1 MAVLPA
7 ELLSKQQKDEYFV
20 LTNLIIATERD
31 NKSGYE
37 RKLVLRK
44 EIEKEHYD
52 WKIIRNAIY
61 NDCRFF
67 ETDKEFEF
75 NAYLNTLEADKQKQ
89 LNKIVYDV
97 LNKAF
102 AHKMKSFPSKFKKK
116 LSGIFSDITPKQFFN
131 LNYFDAHEH
140 RCCLCGRLLDHDA
153 KELPVAEIEHLFPQS
168 KFPQLILCI
177 SNYIPCCSNCN
188 KIKKSSFFSCKKE
201 FIEDLQKLGKSFHH
215 PLFFWKL
222 FDANFDYNLPAV
234 KKCDI
239 VQYYKI
245 NERFNQIR
253 HYMYSN
259 LFNLVKY
266 HNIETPEAL
275 ESFLESCQN
284 ANMQEMVS
292 DFSLNNH
299 PKLWHDFIDY
309 VLYDYNN
316 LTALWE
322 EIKEYNKLKY
332 YC

>member
-1 MAVLPA
+1 MRNKNLKIFNDYLQC
-7 ELLSKQQKDEYFV
+7 LLRQEM
-20 LTNLIIATERD
+20 
-31 NKSGYE
+31 
-37 RKLVLRK
+37 LVLRK
-44 EIEKEHYD
+44 KIEKEHYD

-67 ETDKEFEF
+67 ET
-75 NAYLNTLEADKQKQ
+75 
-89 LNKIVYDV
+89 
-97 LNKAF
+97 
-102 AHKMKSFPSKFKKK
+102 
-116 LSGIFSDITPKQFFN
+116 
-131 LNYFDAHEH
+131 
-140 RCCLCGRLLDHDA
+140 
-153 KELPVAEIEHLFPQS
+153 
-168 KFPQLILCI
+168 
-177 SNYIPCCSNCN
+177 
-188 KIKKSSFFSCKKE
+188 
-201 FIEDLQKLGKSFHH
+201 
-215 PLFFWKL
+215 
-222 FDANFDYNLPAV
+222 
-234 KKCDI
+234 DI

-259 LFNLVKY
+259 LFNLAKY

-275 ESFLESCQN
+275 ETFLESCQN